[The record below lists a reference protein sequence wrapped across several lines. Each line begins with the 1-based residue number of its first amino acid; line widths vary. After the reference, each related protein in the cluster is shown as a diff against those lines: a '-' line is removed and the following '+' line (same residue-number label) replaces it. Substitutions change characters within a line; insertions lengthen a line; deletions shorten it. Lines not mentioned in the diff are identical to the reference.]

1 MGENTY
7 RRTTLENGIRVIT
20 EKMVGVRS
28 ISMGVLTEASPRA
41 ESPEESGLA
50 HLVEHAMFQGTSNR
64 DVMEISRLM
73 DTAGGQMGAFTTR
86 DYTFYA
92 ATVLDDYSTYALD
105 LLGDI
110 LLNSTFP
117 HQNLEREKG
126 AILREIDAR
135 RDMPYDRVN
144 ALLKAFAWPDHPL
157 GRPIAGR
164 PETVTGLTRD
174 DVIYFAHQYY
184 LPDGM
189 IVAAAGNVE
198 HADFV
203 AQVRDAFWRMLG
215 EGQGL
220 NGGLTEYRTG
230 VTVEQM
236 EVSQT
241 YFCVGIRAV
250 PYAHRHR
257 YGLHVLNNL
266 LGGGSSSRLF
276 RRMREERGLVHLI
289 SSDYHA
295 YSDDGVLVIQGS
307 TAPEYLMRVL
317 TLILVELEKLVTTD
331 RPVDEEELWKAKMQ
345 IRGQHLIAAEN
356 THTRMSRLT
365 TQEFYFGRHIAAE
378 EILAEIDAVDSQ
390 TIQQLAK
397 EALIKPH
404 HNLAIAV
411 VGPEDPEHY
420 EVAAIED
427 LLTRFQRSLQ
437 EGGEKIWR

>member
-1 MGENTY
+1 MGESTY
-7 RRTTLENGIRVIT
+7 RRSTLENGIRVVT
-20 EKMVGVRS
+20 ERMPGVRS
-28 ISMGVLTEASPRA
+28 ISMGILTEAGPRA
-41 ESPEESGLA
+41 ETPEQSGLA

-126 AILREIDAR
+126 AILREIDTAC
-135 RDMPYDRVN
+135 DMPYDRAN
-144 ALLKAFAWPDHPL
+144 ALLKISAWPDHSL
-157 GRPIAGR
+157 GRPIVGR
-164 PETVTGLTRD
+164 PETVKGLTRE
-174 DVIYFAHQYY
+174 DVIYFVHQYY

-198 HADFV
+198 HGDFV

-215 EGQGL
+215 QSPTL
-220 NGGLTEYRTG
+220 NGGEAAYRAG
-230 VTVEQM
+230 VAVEHM
-236 EVSQT
+236 EVSQA
-241 YFCVGIRAV
+241 YFCIGIRAF
-250 PYAHRHR
+250 PYAHRNR

-276 RRMREERGLVHLI
+276 RRMREEHGLVHLI

-295 YSDDGVLVIQGS
+295 YRDDGVLVIQGS
-307 TAPEYLMRVL
+307 TSPEYLMQVLRL
-317 TLILVELEKLVTTD
+317 TLTELEKLVATD

-365 TQEFYFGRHIAAE
+365 TQEFYFARHIGTE
-378 EILAEIDAVDSQ
+378 EILTEIEAVDLQ
-390 TIQQLAK
+390 IIRQVAK
-397 EALIKPH
+397 EALV
-404 HNLAIAV
+404 NANRQLTVAV
-411 VGPEDPEHY
+411 VGPQSPAHY
-420 EVAAIED
+420 DVASIED
-427 LLTRFQRSLQ
+427 LLTSFQL
-437 EGGEKIWR
+437 

>member
-1 MGENTY
+1 MGESTY
-7 RRTTLENGIRVIT
+7 RRTTLENGIWVVT
-20 EKMVGVRS
+20 ERMPGVRS
-28 ISMGVLTEASPRA
+28 ISMGVLTEASPRV
-41 ESPEESGLA
+41 ESPEQSGLA
-50 HLVEHAMFQGTSNR
+50 HLAEHAMFQGTSNR

-126 AILREIDAR
+126 AILREIDAA
-135 RDMPYDRVN
+135 RDMPYDRAN
-144 ALLKAFAWPDHPL
+144 ALLKAFAWPDQPL

-164 PETVTGLTRD
+164 PETVKGLTRE
-174 DVIYFAHQYY
+174 DVIYFVHQYY

-189 IVAAAGNVE
+189 IVAAAGNVK

-215 EGQGL
+215 EGQAV
-220 NGGLTEYRTG
+220 NGDLADYRAG
-230 VTVEQM
+230 VTVEHM
-236 EVSQT
+236 EVSQA
-241 YFCVGIRAV
+241 YFCVGIRAF
-250 PYAHRHR
+250 PYAHRNR

-295 YSDDGVLVIQGS
+295 YRDDGVLVIQGS
-307 TAPEYLMRVL
+307 TAPEYLMQILNL
-317 TLILVELEKLVTTD
+317 TLGELEELVSAD

-365 TQEFYFGRHIAAE
+365 TQEFYFGRYIATE
-378 EILAEIDAVDSQ
+378 EILAEIEAVDCQ

-397 EALIKPH
+397 EALINAH
-404 HNLAIAV
+404 RHLTIAV
-411 VGPEDPEHY
+411 VGPKNEAHY
-420 EVAAIED
+420 DVAAIED
-427 LLTRFQRSLQ
+427 LLTRFQGSIR
-437 EGGEKIWR
+437 GG